1 MDNPEKTTTLLKEK
15 LKIEYTS
22 EIRIDA
28 RYEYIKQ
35 LSS

>member
-1 MDNPEKTTTLLKEK
+1 MDNPEKTTRLLKEK
-15 LKIEYTS
+15 FKIEYTS